1 MAREYTREEVT
12 GWIPESTQEF
22 SNETGFQEIS
32 DWARLNVDAASLSY
46 FTIYA
51 EKNFSGPLVYG
62 MGTEHILA
70 ALDRWGRGGAWLDL
84 GAGTSTLF
92 WCCAL
97 DAVQSIAVVDVSTE
111 ALMVLNRMVRSSDV
125 PQCYRDVLTMYGRDE
140 RHLTRFRELDW
151 RYLVFD
157 FSQRWP
163 AVLSGN
169 SYDLVSAFG
178 CFGLADG
185 PDHFRRSVTQTAAHL
200 APGGTVVGANWL
212 RTPAAIAAKGYDT
225 SFLTAEFVAATL
237 EKHGLE
243 VCETTVVPIR
253 AEEWY
258 EAIIV
263 WVGRK
268 PL

>member
-1 MAREYTREEVT
+1 MTREYTREEVT

-32 DWARLNVDAASLSY
+32 DWERLNIDSASLSY

-51 EKNFSGPLVYG
+51 QKNFSGPLVRG
-62 MGTEHILA
+62 MGTEQILN

-97 DAVQSIAVVDVSTE
+97 DTVRSVTVVDVSPE
-111 ALMVLNRMVRSSDV
+111 ALVVLNRLVRSSEV
-125 PQCYRDVLTMYGRDE
+125 TQCSRDALAMFGRDE
-140 RHLTRFRELDW
+140 RHVARVRGLEW

-157 FSQRWP
+157 FSQPWP
-163 AVLSGN
+163 SLLAGG
-169 SYDLVSAFG
+169 SYDLITAFG

-185 PDHFRRSVTQTAAHL
+185 PDHFRRSIRQAASRL
-200 APGGTVVGANWL
+200 VPGGTIIGANWL
-212 RTPAAIAAKGYDT
+212 RTPAAITAKGYDT
-225 SFLTAEFVAATL
+225 SFLSPEFIATSL
-237 EKHGLE
+237 MAVGLDMCQAS
-243 VCETTVVPIR
+243 VTPIR
-253 AEEWY
+253 AEEPY

-268 PL
+268 AM

>member
-12 GWIPESTQEF
+12 GWLPGSTGEF
-22 SNETGFQEIS
+22 SNETGFQEIR
-32 DWARLNVDAASLSY
+32 DWDRLNVDAASLSY

-51 EKNFSGPLVYG
+51 QKNFSGPLVHG
-62 MGTEHILA
+62 MGTEHVLA
-70 ALDRWGRGGAWLDL
+70 ALDRWGGGGAWLDL

-97 DAVQSIAVVDVSTE
+97 DAPRSVTVVDVSPE
-111 ALMVLNRMVRSSDV
+111 ALAVLHRLVGSSEV
-125 PQCYRDVLTMYGRDE
+125 TQCSRDALAMYGRDE
-140 RHLTRFRELDW
+140 RHVARVRRLEW

-157 FSQRWP
+157 FSRTWP
-163 AVLSGN
+163 PVLPRS
-169 SYDLVSAFG
+169 SYDLITAFG

-185 PDHFRRSVTQTAAHL
+185 PDHFRRSISQSAARL
-200 APGGTVVGANWL
+200 VPGGTIIGANWL
-212 RTPAAIAAKGYDT
+212 RTPAAIRTKGYDT
-225 SFLTAEFVAATL
+225 SFLSAEFVADAL
-237 EKHGLE
+237 ETNGLT
-243 VCETTVVPIR
+243 VCETNITPIK

-268 PL
+268 AL